1 MASDASILSAAQITK
16 ILSDIRAGEKAASNE
31 LIEAVYS
38 DLRGMAHGIFAS
50 ERPDHTLQPTAL
62 VHEAWLRIFS
72 GAEVDWRDRSHFY
85 AVAACQMRRILV
97 DHGREFRAAK
107 RGNGLKVVLDENQ
120 ASPSNACEIGEVD
133 ELLDRLARSD
143 PEAAKVVEMKF
154 FAGMTDEEVA
164 AELGCSH
171 SSVRRHWAFAKA
183 WLVRQMTGSPANPKS

>member
-1 MASDASILSAAQITK
+1 MPAEAAQITK
-16 ILSDIRAGEKAASNE
+16 MLGDVRSGKRDAANQ
-31 LIEAVYS
+31 LMEAVYS
-38 DLRGMAHGIFAS
+38 DLRGVAHRFFAS

-85 AVAACQMRRILV
+85 AVAALQMRRILV

-107 RGNGLKVVLDENQ
+107 RGGGFKVALDENRQ
-120 ASPSNACEIGEVD
+120 ASPLGACEIGEVD
-133 ELLDRLARSD
+133 ELLDRLQRTDA
-143 PEAAKVVEMKF
+143 EAAKVVEMKF

-171 SSVRRHWAFAKA
+171 STVRRHWLFAKA
-183 WLVRQMTGSPANPKS
+183 WLVRQMTDSPAGGKS

>member
-1 MASDASILSAAQITK
+1 MSPEAAQITK
-16 ILSDIRAGEKAASNE
+16 MLGDVRNGDRDAANK
-31 LIEAVYS
+31 LIDAVYS
-38 DLRGMAHGIFAS
+38 DLRGIAHRFFSS

-85 AVAACQMRRILV
+85 AVAARQMRRILV

-107 RGNGLKVVLDENQ
+107 RGNGLKVGLDENRQ
-120 ASPSNACEIGEVD
+120 ASPLGACEIGEVD
-133 ELLDRLARSD
+133 DLLDRLQRTD
-143 PEAAKVVEMKF
+143 GEAARVVEMKF

-171 SSVRRHWAFAKA
+171 STVRRHWNFAKA
-183 WLVRQMTGSPANPKS
+183 WLIRQMTDSSASGKC